1 MRTSSF
7 WPLAET
13 KTGSHPLRKK
23 EFSFRYVNL
32 DRFTL
37 CQVNKWLIPVRAV
50 VHGYGR
56 VGWQGNAADV
66 VRIKMARHMGKIR

>member
-1 MRTSSF
+1 
-7 WPLAET
+7 
-13 KTGSHPLRKK
+13 
-23 EFSFRYVNL
+23 
-32 DRFTL
+32 
-37 CQVNKWLIPVRAV
+37 V